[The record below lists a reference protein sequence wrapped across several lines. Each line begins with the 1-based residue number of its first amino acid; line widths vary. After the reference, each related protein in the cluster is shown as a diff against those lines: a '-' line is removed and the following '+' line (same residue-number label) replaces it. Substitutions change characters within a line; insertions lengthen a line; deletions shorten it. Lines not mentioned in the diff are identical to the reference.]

1 MKQSC
6 CEITD
11 PVTMKSYTKYFM
23 WKYQHI
29 YHNNIQSS
37 AKELFKSLS
46 KRLEPGVFLIGIRR
60 EEQKDCHP
68 ICVEPEKCGIDV
80 NLFASVDKL
89 AESIYSNDPR
99 RDIVENDPAMRP
111 RFADG
116 LKGDCLRKAVKQLVD
131 KNFEGRN
138 KISFVSQPEM
148 LGIYEIFVI
157 LQLDEDIYN
166 SFHPLSRSEQRIDEF
181 KTINVY
187 RSLIDAL
194 GHIFLEEAF
203 GVLHRP
209 KIGVYYDTDSIQK
222 ETLLRTAATKFVD
235 TVVFGINQSVR
246 TFDLFNICNYIS
258 SLKYEGDSSVGKMV
272 ICKADHPNIDIVL
285 KLTKPVQLRN
295 HKGVRKLLEI
305 ASDELHLHSDGTQI
319 MGLSRLVGDYNP
331 QREDLFVVSF
341 TGSHKWELL
350 HYDQI
355 VMNVKDTN
363 PGFQHP
369 KINKSQF
376 DDLLERT
383 FQNIPSK
390 NRTDVWR
397 MVNESIK
404 QKHGALIIITSE
416 AEEESKRLEQQSTKI
431 EPTLLDEDLIR
442 KVTSIDGA
450 VLLDPSGV
458 CHSIGVILDGLSVPK
473 GDPARGSRFN
483 SAVRYVEMKKGKCVA
498 VIVSED
504 GMADLY
510 PKLKL
515 RIEKS
520 EIIKHLNR
528 LISAVGKE
536 TVDYDECEPLM
547 LWFIEKEFYL
557 SQEECDKINQLKTTF
572 EEKWIRD
579 RSARYIFH
587 DLQPNPEM
595 NDLYFLNKD

>member
-1 MKQSC
+1 M
-6 CEITD
+6 
-11 PVTMKSYTKYFM
+11 
-23 WKYQHI
+23 
-29 YHNNIQSS
+29 
-37 AKELFKSLS
+37 
-46 KRLEPGVFLIGIRR
+46 
-60 EEQKDCHP
+60 
-68 ICVEPEKCGIDV
+68 
-80 NLFASVDKL
+80 
-89 AESIYSNDPR
+89 
-99 RDIVENDPAMRP
+99 
-111 RFADG
+111 
-116 LKGDCLRKAVKQLVD
+116 
-131 KNFEGRN
+131 
-138 KISFVSQPEM
+138 
-148 LGIYEIFVI
+148 
-157 LQLDEDIYN
+157 
-166 SFHPLSRSEQRIDEF
+166 
-181 KTINVY
+181 
-187 RSLIDAL
+187 
-194 GHIFLEEAF
+194 
-203 GVLHRP
+203 
-209 KIGVYYDTDSIQK
+209 
-222 ETLLRTAATKFVD
+222 
-235 TVVFGINQSVR
+235 
-246 TFDLFNICNYIS
+246 
-258 SLKYEGDSSVGKMV
+258 
-272 ICKADHPNIDIVL
+272 
-285 KLTKPVQLRN
+285 
-295 HKGVRKLLEI
+295 EI
-305 ASDELHLHSDGTQI
+305 ASDELHLYSDGTQI

-431 EPTLLDEDLIR
+431 EPTLLDKDLIG

-450 VLLDPSGV
+450 VLLDPSGM

-483 SAVRYVEMKKGKCVA
+483 SAVRYVEMKEGKCVA

-515 RIEKS
+515 RIKKS
-520 EIIKHLNR
+520 EIVKHLNR
-528 LISAVGKE
+528 LISAIDKE

-557 SQEECDKINQLKTTF
+557 SQEECDKINQLKITF

-579 RSARYIFH
+579 RNLRYVFR
-587 DLQPNPEM
+587 DLQPNPGM
-595 NDLYFLNKD
+595 NDSYFLNKD